1 MFERPDYGRNR
12 SQEKNVPSDPWITM
26 MVWPT
31 PVVQRETAGFLK
43 KLSTS
48 RGDVS
53 TLKTSVMP
61 SKHLPTTTQAP
72 MRRLLVG
79 AVISMMV
86 HGKSSEYECQKYRK
100 AKRES
105 IPADFVKI
113 CEL

>member
-1 MFERPDYGRNR
+1 MDHNDGVANTCSAARNSR
-12 SQEKNVPSDPWITM
+12 ISD
-26 MVWPT
+26 
-31 PVVQRETAGFLK
+31 